1 MKSISLFS
9 IFAFVVP
16 LRIEIG
22 PRDVENKTVV
32 FSRRDGV
39 DGKFNINFDDVD
51 TKVSETLD
59 NIHKNLLESSKNFRK
74 ENTVHVDSY
83 EDLISALNG
92 DPGFVTCFWDE
103 NSDDEDKVK
112 AETKATLRCYVLDEE
127 KTDKAVNNENTQG
140 KLAIFSKAY

>member
-1 MKSISLFS
+1 LNEWELKAL
-9 IFAFVVP
+9 P

-39 DGKFNINFDDVD
+39 DGKFNSNFDDVSS
-51 TKVSETLD
+51 KVSETLD
-59 NIHKNLLESSKNFRK
+59 NIHNNLLESSKKFRK
-74 ENTVHVDSY
+74 ENTTHVDSY
-83 EDLISALNG
+83 EDLISTLNG

>member
-1 MKSISLFS
+1 
-9 IFAFVVP
+9 VP

-22 PRDVENKTVV
+22 PRDVENKSVV
-32 FSRRDGV
+32 FSRRDGI
-39 DGKFNINFDDVD
+39 DGKFNINFDDISS
-51 TKVSETLD
+51 KVSETLD
-59 NIHKNLLESSKNFRK
+59 NIQNNLLESSKNFRK

-83 EDLISALNG
+83 EELISALNE
-92 DPGFVTCFWDE
+92 DTGFVTCFWDE

-112 AETKATLRCYVLDEE
+112 AETKATLRCYVLGEE

>member
-1 MKSISLFS
+1 M
-9 IFAFVVP
+9 
-16 LRIEIG
+16 
-22 PRDVENKTVV
+22 
-32 FSRRDGV
+32 
-39 DGKFNINFDDVD
+39 
-51 TKVSETLD
+51 
-59 NIHKNLLESSKNFRK
+59 
-74 ENTVHVDSY
+74 
-83 EDLISALNG
+83 SALNG